1 MTAVM
6 EGVRILEVAEHT
18 FVPAASALLADWGAE
33 VIKVEHVERGDAM
46 RGLLSS
52 SGLSFMKSNVHVLL
66 EHSNRGKK
74 SIGLDLTSEAG
85 LEILY
90 QLAGTCDVFLT
101 NKLPSIRTKLKIDV
115 EDIRAHNPDIIYVRG
130 TGQGEKGPDADRGS
144 YDALAYWNRSGIAMG
159 LKPADEEYVPSPPPA
174 FGDSIGAMTIAGG
187 IMGALF
193 HRERTG
199 EATEVDVS
207 LLSVGMWSMGA
218 GLALSLQLGIPW
230 GGGRLT
236 AGGTNPLSGNYVMK
250 DGKQIAMTC
259 LQPMKYWP
267 AACELIERPDL
278 VDDERFKDYESMS
291 AHSAEAV
298 AIFKEA
304 FAARTIDEWR
314 PRLEAFSGQ
323 WTFVQTTL
331 DVVEDPQT
339 VANGYVVDCTNSEGE
354 AFQLAAAPVQF
365 GGVTAQPRR
374 APEFNEHGD
383 AILEGL
389 GLDMDAIVDLKVKGV
404 VA

>member
-1 MTAVM
+1 
-6 EGVRILEVAEHT
+6 
-18 FVPAASALLADWGAE
+18 
-33 VIKVEHVERGDAM
+33 
-46 RGLLSS
+46 
-52 SGLSFMKSNVHVLL
+52 
-66 EHSNRGKK
+66 
-74 SIGLDLTSEAG
+74 
-85 LEILY
+85 
-90 QLAGTCDVFLT
+90 
-101 NKLPSIRTKLKIDV
+101 
-115 EDIRAHNPDIIYVRG
+115 
-130 TGQGEKGPDADRGS
+130 
-144 YDALAYWNRSGIAMG
+144 
-159 LKPADEEYVPSPPPA
+159 
-174 FGDSIGAMTIAGG
+174 
-187 IMGALF
+187 
-193 HRERTG
+193 
-199 EATEVDVS
+199 
-207 LLSVGMWSMGA
+207 
-218 GLALSLQLGIPW
+218 
-230 GGGRLT
+230 
-236 AGGTNPLSGNYVMK
+236 
-250 DGKQIAMTC
+250 
-259 LQPMKYWP
+259 MKYWP

-389 GLDMDAIVDLKVKGV
+389 GLDMDAIVELKVKGV